1 MNSFIYTDP
10 NGVGYVF
17 RGNALGQ
24 SEYTF
29 EMNTQRRF
37 SAFDANNHLIFSGN
51 SSSRNFPYGTK
62 ILLSA
67 ETSAY
72 KRYLFN
78 GMDTLGSFDSGIH
91 SAWWSYNH
99 TAKSYSASGIL
110 TSDVHT
116 DISTEDNT
124 FTAYGAPK
132 YMYPTHTTSPYDIV
146 TDITSCTVQ
155 KSMLTT
161 TIKDVLKD
169 YSSGSYSW
177 SYFNALSNIRQMY
190 YELSA
195 AYEFSSN
202 KKGSAYISLY
212 IPRLKS
218 GYTSTTDSA
227 NRSIGV
233 ALYNTSSP
241 LGYRSGVT
249 SYSYASSYSPGWESS
264 YPRTGRL
271 TVSGAPSPKSAFS
284 SQITITG
291 ILP

>member
-24 SEYTF
+24 TEYTF
-29 EMNTQRRF
+29 DMNAKRNV
-37 SAFDANNHLIFSGN
+37 SAFDAKDQLIFSGY
-51 SSSRNFPYGTK
+51 SSSMDFPYGTK

-67 ETSAY
+67 RTSAY
-72 KRYLFN
+72 KRYLFD
-78 GMDTLGSFDSGIH
+78 GMDTLSSFDSGLQR
-91 SAWWSYNH
+91 AWWSNTH
-99 TAKSYSASGIL
+99 TAKAYSASGIL
-110 TSDVHT
+110 TSDAHT
-116 DISTEDNT
+116 DIIAEDNT
-124 FTAYGAPK
+124 FTAYGSAKPRI
-132 YMYPTHTTSPYDIV
+132 PGANNPPYDLI

-155 KSMLTT
+155 KSLYTVN
-161 TIKDVLKD
+161 IVDVLKD

-177 SYFNALSNIRQMY
+177 SYFNDLSYIDKMY

-195 AYEFSSN
+195 AYTFYSSRQ
-202 KKGSAYISLY
+202 GTARISLY

-227 NRSIGV
+227 NRTISLGFSS
-233 ALYNTSSP
+233 TSSP
-241 LGYRSGVT
+241 LGYRSGIT
-249 SYSYASSYSPGWESS
+249 SFSYASSYLPRWESS

-271 TVSGAPSPKSAFS
+271 SASSAPPVSAFS

>member
-10 NGVGYVF
+10 NGIGYVF

-24 SEYTF
+24 TEYTF
-29 EMNTQRRF
+29 DINSKRQV
-37 SAFDANNHLIFSGN
+37 SAFDAKDQLIFSGY
-51 SSSRNFPYGTK
+51 SSSMSFPYGTK
-62 ILLSA
+62 VLLSA
-67 ETSAY
+67 QTSAY
-72 KRYLFN
+72 KRYLFD
-78 GMDTLGSFDSGIH
+78 GMNTLSSFDSGLQR
-91 SAWWSYNH
+91 AWWSYSY

-124 FTAYGAPK
+124 FTAYGSAK
-132 YMYPTHTTSPYDIV
+132 SMYNNGNDLV
-146 TDITSCTVQ
+146 TDITSCTLQ
-155 KSMLTT
+155 KSLDTVN
-161 TIKDVLKD
+161 IRDVLTS

-177 SYFNALSNIRQMY
+177 SYFNNLSPIKQMY

-195 AYEFSSN
+195 AYQFYSSMR
-202 KKGSAYISLY
+202 GSARIALY

-218 GYTSTTDSA
+218 GYTSVGDSA
-227 NRSIGV
+227 NFSIGV
-233 ALYNTSSP
+233 SLYSTSSP

-249 SYSYASSYSPGWESS
+249 SYSYASSYAPRWESG

-271 TVSGAPSPKSAFS
+271 DASSTAPPKSAFS

>member
-24 SEYTF
+24 TEYTF
-29 EMNTQRRF
+29 DMNAKRNV
-37 SAFDANNHLIFSGN
+37 SAFDAKDQLIFSGY
-51 SSSRNFPYGTK
+51 SSSMDFPYGTK

-67 ETSAY
+67 QTSAY
-72 KRYLFN
+72 KRYLFD
-78 GMDTLGSFDSGIH
+78 GMDTLSSFDSGLQR
-91 SAWWSYNH
+91 AWWSYSY

-110 TSDVHT
+110 TSDVHA
-116 DISTEDNT
+116 DISAEDNT
-124 FTAYGAPK
+124 FTAYGSAK
-132 YMYPTHTTSPYDIV
+132 YMIPASNNPPYDLI
-146 TDITSCTVQ
+146 TDITSCTVE
-155 KSMLTT
+155 KSLDTVN
-161 TIKDVLKD
+161 IKDVLTS

-177 SYFNALSNIRQMY
+177 TYFNNINYIDQMH

-195 AYEFSSN
+195 AYNFYDWLQGTAS
-202 KKGSAYISLY
+202 ISLY

-227 NRSIGV
+227 NRSIGFS
-233 ALYNTSSP
+233 LSSTSSP
-241 LGYRSGVT
+241 LGYRSGIA
-249 SYSYASSYSPGWESS
+249 SYSYNSGYLPRWESS

-271 TVSGAPSPKSAFS
+271 YASSAPPKSAFS